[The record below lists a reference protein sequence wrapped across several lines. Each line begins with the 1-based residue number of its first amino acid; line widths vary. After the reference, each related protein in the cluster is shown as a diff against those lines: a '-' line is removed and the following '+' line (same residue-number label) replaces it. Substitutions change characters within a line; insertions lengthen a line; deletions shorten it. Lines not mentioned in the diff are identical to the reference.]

1 MSKLKKIFSIVLSCA
16 FLLTLGNV
24 ESVFASDFT
33 APEGKQLTSLKS
45 YNIAPG
51 VKEQHITMVDSQ
63 GNNQVQGYAATVDLT
78 KKAGILAGYKDYDSS
93 GKWGMQTVR
102 DQASAAEKKTKKN
115 IVAATNGDYFNM
127 TTGEPT
133 GILVMN
139 GKVVKSTGLW
149 GDNYYYFAILKNG
162 KAEIRCMSDSS
173 DLSDVQEAIGGPYK
187 LVTNG
192 KVEGT
197 APFDDK
203 SLMPRNAIG
212 IKENGE
218 VVFFGADGRQAPKS
232 AGMNFEEIAQT
243 MVKLGC
249 KDAIYID
256 GGGSYTYASKSEG
269 TNTLTVKNSPSD
281 GIERKVS
288 STILVYSDAKQTGE
302 FDHAT
307 ITPDNEVYT
316 PGSKVK
322 FEATGVDSAG
332 GEAKIPSGAKF
343 ALKDDSMGTITEDGS
358 FTAGDKTGTVEV
370 QLKNGNEVVGSTTIE
385 IQQPDSIS
393 FANEEV
399 ALGFD
404 KESDLGLTVR
414 YKNRQINYNDDDFEW
429 SVTDLKDANK
439 KDVTNPETKLG
450 TFDGNKFTS
459 SDGTTLY
466 GTVHCAYKKNK
477 DVKGSVSV
485 IVGLQPTVAM
495 DFEDKTEDGK
505 TIDAKDYWTF
515 NRAAFAADGGMQGI
529 WDLDGKWLGTTP
541 TSRMVYG
548 HYLNREPN
556 PETGEADSRGGEE
569 SAEVVDIS
577 SGEPVRKGNHS
588 LRINYDFSK
597 ANGIEGACVGFSNAQ
612 QQIPGNPTAIG
623 MYIYAPEGTPNI
635 WPRIRLKDGNGTI
648 LTLNFTEGGCT
659 SENAEALGGIDWTG
673 WKYVEAKLVSQ
684 EKDKDGHVIK
694 EDPLKGP
701 FSLIGGETVRIMFLP
716 DGSGNYIMKDGA
728 IKRIPQADV
737 KGHIY
742 IDNVQFIYGANTTD
756 TDNPMIKSVSANGV
770 VLNNKDEVVKSNDV
784 SFEINVAD
792 VENKYTTGID
802 YDTKNIWI
810 DGKNITQKAL
820 DANKLM
826 EDQSKDTIYLNDWH
840 LSNGTH
846 TIKALIRDKEGNE
859 TTKKFTFDVDG
870 STPEKVK
877 VNIDPEE
884 SAAYLGE
891 KVNLAL
897 KTDKREWADTLTAEI
912 QLGKGFDYEGVE
924 YAEGFQE
931 AKAPV
936 YNESDNSVEIFAER
950 KSNANVTGDGTIAT
964 VKVGIPSNLTKGKK
978 FTYAFN
984 SVVLEYTDDNKES
997 HDLSF
1002 TKRTQEMEI
1011 KARYEVAVDSS
1022 LAGEDTKITV
1032 TDENGK
1038 PAKDVAVYTTD
1049 DEKLGETDSN
1059 GTITTS
1065 KFRNAQKISVYA
1077 KDAKGRISFVETTQ
1091 SFNSGANEDATPAF
1105 IQLNA
1110 SKNSETAKNITWMAN
1125 PTKADKKAI
1134 ALVALK
1140 SDYETNKDKAFKE
1153 YKGTSERLDFNG
1165 STIVESNKAVW
1176 MNTVEVTGLEAG
1188 SDYVYKVGD
1197 GEHWSD
1203 VRSFS
1208 TCNNGEDTKF
1218 FLLGDTQA
1226 DDKTVLTSIMDD
1238 LKKDNYAF
1246 GVQTG
1251 DYIEKANLYDEWAS
1265 IMNLFDA
1272 EPFNRTDM
1280 IHVAGNHEFYG
1291 DTTGI
1296 TQKKVFNVSNQQHYS
1311 ATYGNVYVAVLG
1323 YDSSEKG
1330 AKEDAEWLVSDA
1342 SKSNAKWKIV
1352 VSHQP
1357 PYGTNASAEDCGGFH
1372 KYIPEACEQAGI
1384 DFMFSGHDH
1393 SLVRTH
1399 PTTGGK
1405 TDEKN
1410 GVVYY
1415 VCGSTGG
1422 KSYAPSNYRN
1432 ANFAEDPT
1440 NDYQGIYFKMNAT
1453 DSEFTVDVYDA
1464 DGTKLEKY
1472 CYSKK
1477 KVKDTC
1483 QDGQH
1488 AYESTKDRL
1497 VCKNCGASKKI
1508 SKDMTLFVTDKST
1521 GVKRYLKNGEFI
1533 KNSWIAD
1540 GNDWYYMDK
1549 DGYAETGTVTIDGR
1563 KYTFNKKGLFVKG
1576 SFVQETVTLDNGS
1589 KKTITR
1595 YYEGG
1600 GSYAIRWR
1608 EIDGNMYY
1616 FRRRYNNKVA
1626 PDDGEMYVGVNGKDT
1641 KIATPGNKDVT
1652 TRSFKFGSDGVLL
1665 RGAFENETN
1674 SNGKVVGTRYYWGND
1689 YVTGPTTI
1697 EGVRYDFDGTTGYMK
1712 KKSLTNCTVYV
1723 PDQTY
1728 TGKPLTPKVEV
1739 HDGDQT
1745 LTEKVNYKVTYKNN
1759 TNVGTAT
1766 ATIKGVSTRGYT
1778 GTVEVTFK
1786 ITKKGTTAQPTKVKK
1801 PSKVKISSVKNIKGK
1816 KAKIT
1821 WKKASN
1827 ASGYKVYRAK
1837 SSKGKYTCV
1846 KTAGASSRSWTNAK
1860 LKKGK
1865 TYYYKVRAYKKVSGK
1880 TVYGSYSSVKK
1891 IKIKK

>member
-1 MSKLKKIFSIVLSCA
+1 MSKLKKIFSVVLSCA
-16 FLLTLGNV
+16 FLLTLCNV

-33 APEGKQLTSLKS
+33 APEGKQLTSLKQ

-51 VKEQHITMVDSQ
+51 VKEQHITMVDSK
-63 GNNQVQGYAATVDLT
+63 GDNQVQGYAATIDLT
-78 KKAGILAGYKDYDSS
+78 KKAGILAGYKDYSTD

-102 DQASAAEKKTKKN
+102 DQAAAAEKKTKKN
-115 IVAATNGDYFNM
+115 IVAATNGDYFDM
-127 TTGEPT
+127 VTGEPT
-133 GILVMN
+133 GVLVMN
-139 GKVVKSTGLW
+139 GKVVKSTGTW

-162 KAEIRCMSDSS
+162 KAEIRCLSDSS

-192 KVEGT
+192 KVDGKVDEWT
-197 APFDDK
+197 NLFDDK

-218 VVFFGADGRQAPKS
+218 VVLFGADGRQAPKS
-232 AGMNFEEIAQT
+232 VGMSYEEIAQT
-243 MVKLGC
+243 MVQLGC

-269 TNTLTVKNSPSD
+269 TNKLTVKNSPSD
-281 GIERKVS
+281 GTERKVS

-322 FEATGVDSAG
+322 FEATGADSAG

-343 ALKDDSMGTITEDGS
+343 ALKDSSMGTITEDGS

-370 QLKNGNEVVGSTTIE
+370 QLKNGSEVVGSTTIE
-385 IQQPDSIS
+385 IQHPDSIT
-393 FANEEV
+393 FATEEV
-399 ALGFD
+399 ALGFS
-404 KESDLGLTVR
+404 KESNLGLTVR

-429 SVTDLKDANK
+429 SVTDLKDADK
-439 KDVTNPETKLG
+439 KDVTDPDKKLG
-450 TFDGNKFTS
+450 TFKGNKFTS
-459 SDGTTLY
+459 SDSATLY
-466 GTVHCAYKKNK
+466 GTVHCVYKKNK
-477 DVKGSVSV
+477 DVKGSLSV
-485 IVGLQPTVAM
+485 VVGLQPTVVM
-495 DFEDKTEDGK
+495 DFEDKTENGK
-505 TIDAKDYWTF
+505 TIDAKDYWDF
-515 NRAAFAADGGMQGI
+515 NRAGFDAGGGQIKGV
-529 WDLDGKWLGTTP
+529 WNRDGKWLGTTSQ
-541 TSRMVYG
+541 TRMLYG
-548 HYLNREPN
+548 HYVDGVVNLD
-556 PETGEADSRGGEE
+556 TGEVSSRGGEE

-577 SGEPVRKGNHS
+577 SGEPVRKGNHA
-588 LRINYDFSK
+588 LKINYDFS
-597 ANGIEGACVGFSNAQ
+597 NVGETTEGACVGFSDAQ
-612 QQIPGNPTAIG
+612 QQIPGNPSAVG
-623 MYIYAPEGTPNI
+623 MYVYAPEGTPNL
-635 WPRIRLKDGNGTI
+635 WIRMRVKDKTGTVQNV
-648 LTLNFTEGGCT
+648 NFTEAGCS
-659 SENAEALGGIDWTG
+659 SEEAKALGGIDWTG
-673 WKYVEAKLVSQ
+673 WKYVEAKLP
-684 EKDKDGHVIK
+684 
-694 EDPLKGP
+694 EDAGP
-701 FSLIGGETVRIMFLP
+701 FSLIGGETIRIMWKSNAFGNFVMR
-716 DGSGNYIMKDGA
+716 DGKITKVA
-728 IKRIPQADV
+728 RQDV
-737 KGHIY
+737 KGSLY

-756 TDNPMIKSVSANGV
+756 TDNPLINGVTANGV
-770 VLNNKDEVVKSNDV
+770 ALNNKDEVVKSNDV
-784 SFEINVAD
+784 SFGINVTD
-792 VENKYTTGID
+792 VENKYATGID

-826 EDQSKDTIYLNDWH
+826 EDQSKDTIYLNNWH

-846 TIKALIRDKEGNE
+846 TIKVLIRDKEGNE
-859 TTKKFTFDVDG
+859 TTKKYTFDVDG
-870 STPEKVK
+870 SDQGDTSQDKIKASVT
-877 VNIDPEE
+877 VDE
-884 SAAYLGE
+884 SSVYLGE
-891 KVNLAL
+891 KARLNVT
-897 KTDKREWADTLTAEI
+897 TDKREWADRLSTEI
-912 QLGKGFDYEGVE
+912 KLGKGFEYKDVE
-924 YAEGFQE
+924 YGEGFQE

-936 YNESDNSVEIFAER
+936 YNKSDNSVEIFA
-950 KSNANVTGDGTIAT
+950 KKKADTNVSGEGTIAT
-964 VKVGIPSNLTKGKK
+964 VKAEIPSDITKEKK
-978 FTYAFN
+978 FSYAIT
-984 SVVLEYTDDNKES
+984 SLVLEYTDDSKES
-997 HDLSF
+997 GDISF
-1002 TKRTQEMEI
+1002 AKRTQNVEV
-1011 KARYEVAVDSS
+1011 KAHYVVTVGDTM
-1022 LAGEDTKITV
+1022 AGEDTKITV

-1038 PAKDVAVYTTD
+1038 PAKDVSVYTTD

-1059 GTITTS
+1059 GTVTTS

-1077 KDAKGRISFVETTQ
+1077 KDGEGMLSYIVTTQ
-1091 SFNSGANEDATPAF
+1091 SFNSGANEDATPAY

-1110 SKNSETAKNITWMAN
+1110 SKNSETAKNITWMSN
-1125 PTKADKKAI
+1125 PSKAEKKA
-1134 ALVALK
+1134 VAMVARK
-1140 SDYETNKDKAFKE
+1140 SDYEAKKEKAFKE
-1153 YKGTSERLDFNG
+1153 YKGTCERLNFSG
-1165 STIVESNKAVW
+1165 SSLVEENKVVW

-1203 VRSFS
+1203 VRNFS

-1251 DYIEKANLYDEWAS
+1251 DFVERSDMYDEWTS
-1265 IMNLFDA
+1265 ILNLFDA

-1280 IHVAGNHEFYG
+1280 IHVAGNHEFSG
-1291 DTTGI
+1291 DSTGN
-1296 TQKKVFNVSNQQHYS
+1296 TQKRIFNIENQQHYS
-1311 ATYGNVYVAVLG
+1311 VTYGNVYVAVLG
-1323 YDSSEKG
+1323 FDSSEKG

-1357 PYGTNASAEDCGGFH
+1357 PYGTNESTEDCNSFR

-1393 SLVRTH
+1393 ALVRTN
-1399 PTTGGK
+1399 PTTNGK

-1422 KSYAPSNYRN
+1422 KTYTPSNSKGF
-1432 ANFAEDPT
+1432 NFAVDPT
-1440 NDYQGIYFKMNAT
+1440 NDYDGIYFTMDAT
-1453 DSEFTVDVYDA
+1453 DSKFTVNVYDA
-1464 DGTKLEKY
+1464 DGTKMEDY
-1472 CYSKK
+1472 CYSKE

-1488 AYESTKDRL
+1488 DYESTKDRL

-1508 SKDMTLFVTDKST
+1508 NKDMTFLVTDKST
-1521 GVKRYLKNGEFI
+1521 GVARYLKNGVFL

-1540 GNDWYYMDK
+1540 GKDYYYMDK

-1576 SFVQETVTLDNGS
+1576 SFVQEEVTLNDGS

-1595 YYEGG
+1595 YYEAG
-1600 GSYAIRWR
+1600 GSYARRWR
-1608 EIDGNMYY
+1608 EVDGNMYY
-1616 FRRRYNNKVA
+1616 FRQRTNNGVA

-1641 KIATPGNKDVT
+1641 KITTPGNAKIT
-1652 TRSFKFGSDGVLL
+1652 ARYFKFGSDGALI
-1665 RGAFENETN
+1665 RGAFENETD
-1674 SNGKVVGTRYYWGND
+1674 SNNKVVGTRYYWGND

-1697 EGVRYDFDGTTGYMK
+1697 EGVRYDFDASTGYMK
-1712 KKSLTNCTVYV
+1712 KKSLTNCTVSV

-1728 TGKPLTPKVEV
+1728 TGKELTPKVEV
-1739 HDGDQT
+1739 NDGDQT
-1745 LTEKVNYKVTYKNN
+1745 LTENVNYKVTYKDNK
-1759 TNVGTAT
+1759 NVGTAT
-1766 ATIKGVSTRGYT
+1766 ATVKGVSSRGYT

-1786 ITKKGTTAQPTKVKK
+1786 IVKKGTPTKVTA
-1801 PSKVKISSVKNIKGK
+1801 PSKVKISSVKNIKTK

-1827 ASGYKVYRAK
+1827 ASGYKVYRAT
-1837 SSKGKYTCV
+1837 SSKGKYKCV
-1846 KTAGASSRSWTNAK
+1846 KTTGSGSRSWTNSK

-1865 TYYYKVRAYKKVSGK
+1865 TYYYKVRAYRKASGK